1 MPGTEERLARLEVK
15 VDIILE
21 TLKHMPLTGEVK
33 ERLLEHGRLLH
44 EHESFIDN
52 LRAKIA
58 IAGAGF
64 VFFGSI
70 ITFAVQWALKHI
82 NIGWGAG
89 G

>member
-1 MPGTEERLARLEVK
+1 MPPEERLARLEVK
-15 VDIILE
+15 VDMILD
-21 TLKHMPLTGEVK
+21 TLKMLPVTGEVK
-33 ERLLEHGRLLH
+33 ERLQEQGRLLH
-44 EHESFIDN
+44 EHDTFIDN

-64 VFFGSI
+64 VFFGSL
-70 ITFAVQWALKHI
+70 ITFIVQWALKHV